1 MKKIL
6 VLTGCLAVSA
16 LLAGCSDADWN
27 NALNYTGLGS
37 GEDAAAEAPVQP
49 VPATAAAAAPAQND
63 SFCRDVAAQ
72 DATGSG
78 FDPADP
84 GARLCPQLWA
94 VHDDLHA
101 LTLTARR

>member
-6 VLTGCLAVSA
+6 VLTVSLAIPA

-49 VPATAAAAAPAQND
+49 VPATAAAAAPAQDD

-78 FDPADP
+78 FDQQTQ
-84 GARLCPQLWA
+84 ARVYTRSYGQCM
-94 VHDDLHA
+94 
-101 LTLTARR
+101 TLYTR